1 MRVFIQ
7 RTNNA
12 SVSVENEIIGK
23 IKIGFVILLGIE
35 HEDTEVDC
43 AYLIQK
49 ITQLRVFPDTEGK
62 MNLSLQD
69 VSGSILLISQFTLHA
84 STKKGNRPS
93 FIRSARPEQA
103 LVMYQNFIQQ
113 LKNTGIHVETGKFGS
128 EMQVQLV
135 NDGPVSI
142 WIDSKSKE

>member
-43 AYLIQK
+43 VYLIQK